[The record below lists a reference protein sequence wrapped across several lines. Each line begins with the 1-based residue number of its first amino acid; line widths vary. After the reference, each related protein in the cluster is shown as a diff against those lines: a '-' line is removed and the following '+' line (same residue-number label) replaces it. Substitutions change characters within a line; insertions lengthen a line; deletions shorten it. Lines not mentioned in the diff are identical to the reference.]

1 MLLGG
6 HRSHARVCVSCRC
19 CCDAWQHWRWWQP
32 EQYQVA
38 AASLRD
44 QLTLLRSHPS
54 LLAFMLS
61 SDELPPPDVE
71 AMYVSPFHLCVF
83 VTLSH
88 APASARY
95 PLTNDPPRKVQQRDA

>member
-1 MLLGG
+1 
-6 HRSHARVCVSCRC
+6 
-19 CCDAWQHWRWWQP
+19 
-32 EQYQVA
+32 VA